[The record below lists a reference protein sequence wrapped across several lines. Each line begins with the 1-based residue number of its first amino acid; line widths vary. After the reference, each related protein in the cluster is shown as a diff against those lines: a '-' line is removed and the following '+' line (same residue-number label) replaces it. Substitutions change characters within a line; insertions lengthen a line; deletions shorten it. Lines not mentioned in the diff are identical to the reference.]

1 MAKSQQMELQTE
13 LIESQVEEIN
23 KHLILK
29 RKEEEKS
36 LLISISSSV
45 GESSEGRDKLSIE
58 ENMKEAASDKK
69 DSSEEDEAVQIFKK
83 VDSEEVFSD
92 RKIVVDHIEPQ
103 HPVVNNSGVSTFAK
117 KRQMCLIQNI
127 SVVISPQK

>member
-1 MAKSQQMELQTE
+1 MVKSQQMELQTE
-13 LIESQVEEIN
+13 LIESSVEEIN
-23 KHLILK
+23 KHLTLK

-45 GESSEGRDKLSIE
+45 GESSEGRDRLSIE
-58 ENMKEAASDKK
+58 ENMKEEAEGMK
-69 DSSEEDEAVQIFKK
+69 DSSEEDEAVQLFKK

-92 RKIVVDHIEPQ
+92 RKIVVDPSEPQ
-103 HPVVNNSGVSTFAK
+103 QPVGNTSGVSTFAK